1 MFISFLD
8 MLATESNQSILESI
22 YESYITLFESRVL
35 PTIELVPNDSK
46 LKHHQ
51 FKLVKDTSENKTYL
65 VAVKNAEN
73 KSIGMLVQ
81 ITLKYPTMGIWLI
94 NFVEKGQSDFNIT
107 NRGSFDSINSVMAV
121 IKHFIETENPKF
133 VAFKGTDDNKDK
145 ASQKNRIYSNY
156 ASMFGGT
163 RLERLPPALSHLEV
177 FKV

>member
-8 MLATESNQSILESI
+8 QLANESNHSILESI
-22 YESYITLFESRVL
+22 YDGYISLFESRAL
-35 PTIELVPNDSK
+35 PDIELVSNDSK

-81 ITLKYPTMGIWLI
+81 CTLKYPTMGIWLI

-121 IKHFIETENPKF
+121 IKHFKENENPKF
-133 VAFKGTDDNKDK
+133 IAFKGTDDNKDK
-145 ASQKNRIYSNY
+145 ASQKNRIYTSY
-156 ASMFGGT
+156 ASILGGT
-163 RLERLPPALSHLEV
+163 KIERLPPALSHLEV